1 MGQRQ
6 HSNVFCHDASFLR
19 QRPCVCTLKTRP
31 GAKNKAH
38 SRLSNCSY
46 PLVDIAL
53 SFDIEADRYRQNNRK
68 KTVANSETENT
79 KIYLYALRQP
89 ALLEKGRRASWT
101 GHVSEAVILG
111 QNSRALLF
119 WLSDL

>member
-1 MGQRQ
+1 
-6 HSNVFCHDASFLR
+6 
-19 QRPCVCTLKTRP
+19 
-31 GAKNKAH
+31 
-38 SRLSNCSY
+38 
-46 PLVDIAL
+46 
-53 SFDIEADRYRQNNRK
+53 
-68 KTVANSETENT
+68 VANSETENT

>member
-1 MGQRQ
+1 
-6 HSNVFCHDASFLR
+6 L
-19 QRPCVCTLKTRP
+19 
-31 GAKNKAH
+31 
-38 SRLSNCSY
+38 SY

-79 KIYLYALRQP
+79 KIYLSALRQP

-101 GHVSEAVILG
+101 GHVSEVVIL
-111 QNSRALLF
+111 RKLLAPCCF
-119 WLSDL
+119 AFRSVIEA